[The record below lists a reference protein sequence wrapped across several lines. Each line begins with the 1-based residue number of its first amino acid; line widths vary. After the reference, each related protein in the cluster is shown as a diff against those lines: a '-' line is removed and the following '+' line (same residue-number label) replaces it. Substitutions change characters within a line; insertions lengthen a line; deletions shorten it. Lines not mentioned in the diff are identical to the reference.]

1 MFSELV
7 PIKSFQKSYE
17 SLVNWRQYMKE
28 LMAMKI
34 EEARAGEKSAGMD
47 ILGALVKSSYGKGK
61 EVDEEMLEKEQT
73 GQAIL
78 SDSDILGNAFVMIV
92 AGHET
97 TANSIHFSLVQ
108 LAINP
113 RFQRMAQKE
122 VQNIFGNA
130 EPETWDYDSTI
141 NTLLGGIL
149 GAILNEELRLMPPV
163 IAIPKSVPDNT
174 DQELVVG
181 GKKYMVPAGTRISLN
196 AIGLS
201 RNPKYWPAQESKISK
216 KDDDLDEFI
225 PERWLVNDHKGGPDD
240 SDHDE
245 DEFGGFTGNNSSAKL
260 FHPVRGAFLPFSDGP
275 RSCIGRRLA
284 QVKVMAVL
292 ATIFQKY
299 SIELA
304 VDEWATDDEVSRMS
318 QEEKIALYK
327 KAQEKANA
335 TLRTA
340 TSRITLKLHP
350 GHIPVRVVRKG
361 EERFI
366 SLVK

>member
-1 MFSELV
+1 
-7 PIKSFQKSYE
+7 
-17 SLVNWRQYMKE
+17 MKE
-28 LMAMKI
+28 LMALKI
-34 EEARAGEKSAGMD
+34 DEARAGEKSAGMD
-47 ILGALVKSSYGKGK
+47 ILGTLVKSSYGKGK
-61 EVDEEMLEKEQT
+61 EVDDENMSEKAQA

-78 SDSDILGNAFVMIV
+78 SDTDILGNAFVMIV

-113 RFQRMAQKE
+113 NPQRLAQKE
-122 VQNIFGNA
+122 VQSIFGNA

-163 IAIPKSVPDNT
+163 IAIPKSVSKNA
-174 DQELVVG
+174 DQELTVH
-181 GKKYMVPAGTRISLN
+181 GKKYVVPASCKIALN
-196 AIGLS
+196 TVGLS
-201 RNPKYWPAQESKISK
+201 RNPKYWPSQPSKISGK
-216 KDDDLDEFI
+216 NEDLDDFV
-225 PERWLVNDHKGGPDD
+225 PERWLSGDRKGRENGTEE

-245 DEFGGFTGNNSSAKL
+245 DEFGGFTGNNSSTKL

-304 VDEWATDDEVSRMS
+304 VDEWATDDEVAGMS
-318 QEEKIALYK
+318 QEEKKALYR
-327 KAQEKANA
+327 KAQEKANT
-335 TLRTA
+335 TLRSA
-340 TSRITLKLHP
+340 TTVITLKLQT
-350 GHIPVRVVRKG
+350 GHIPVRLVKKG

-366 SLVK
+366 NFIE